1 MNFELRELKATD
13 LFGMVKILN
22 GIGLSEIKEAI
33 NINEIKNARK
43 NVTDDNQ
50 TDIWSEIGV
59 NVVMSV
65 LGVVLNNIP
74 RVEKELYSFIGGVA
88 NLKPTQVANLGIVD
102 FTDLLIAIFKK
113 EEFKDFFN
121 RASKLIQ

>member
-1 MNFELRELKATD
+1 MELRELKATD
-13 LFGMVKILN
+13 LFSMVKILN

-43 NVTDDNQ
+43 NITDDNQ
-50 TDIWSEIGV
+50 SDVWSEVGA
-59 NVVMSV
+59 NVLMSV

-74 RVEKELYSFIGGVA
+74 KVEKELYNFIGGVA
-88 NLKPTQVANLGIVD
+88 NLKPTQVANLGIVE
-102 FTDLLIAIFKK
+102 FTDLLIAIAKK

>member
-1 MNFELRELKATD
+1 MNIELRELQATD
-13 LFGMVKILN
+13 LFVMVKILN
-22 GIGLSEIKEAI
+22 GIGLSEIKGAI

-43 NVTDDNQ
+43 NMTDDNQ
-50 TDIWSEIGV
+50 SDVLTDVGT
-59 NVVMSV
+59 NVLMSV
-65 LGVVLNNIP
+65 LGVVLNNLP
-74 RVEKELYSFIGGVA
+74 KVEKELYNFIGGVA
-88 NLKPTQVANLGIVD
+88 NLKPTQVAKLGIVE

>member
-13 LFGMVKILN
+13 LFSMVKILN

-43 NVTDDNQ
+43 NITDDNQ
-50 TDIWSEIGV
+50 SDVWSDIGV
-59 NVVMSV
+59 NVLMSV
-65 LGVVLNNIP
+65 LGVVVNNIP
-74 RVEKELYSFIGGVA
+74 KVEKELYNFIGGVA
-88 NLKPTQVANLGIVD
+88 NLKSTEVANLGIVE
-102 FTDLLIAIFKK
+102 FTDLLIAIAKK

>member
-13 LFGMVKILN
+13 LFVMVKILN
-22 GIGLSEIKEAI
+22 GIGLKEIKEAI

-43 NVTDDNQ
+43 NMTDGNQ
-50 TDIWSEIGV
+50 SDVWSEVGV
-59 NVVMSV
+59 NVLMSV

-74 RVEKELYSFIGGVA
+74 KVEKELYNFIGGVA
-88 NLKPTQVANLGIVD
+88 NLKSTQVANLGIVE
-102 FTDLLIAIFKK
+102 FTDLLIAIFQK